1 MTLENYS
8 GALAFHNMGNI
19 VKLDSQG
26 GSITSWTDLQKTTS
40 LRELSISGDSDIE
53 SMAFT
58 SGLTSLTKLVLRD
71 CKNLTVDGFSPLTA
85 LVNLKQLEVLNDGSH
100 PRSIALDL
108 LSEVARRTK
117 QLPAGSFQ
125 LETLEV
131 DSISAVLVAPICSL
145 LAATL
150 HSLVIR
156 YDQRVESLT
165 KDEEES
171 LQLLTSLRKLSFWN
185 CPGLPSLPQGLH
197 SLSSLRE
204 LRIKGCPEIQS
215 LPKGG
220 LPSSLN
226 RIHLTAC
233 SDELRKEVTKL
244 KGTNPELRHPAEAA
258 PRTRVGELTGVG
270 SNQPAMAGSQHEVRL
285 TISSFSLDEI
295 PFTPTIY

>member
-1 MTLENYS
+1 MPPAPYLTRIEVENRIWKVSLYQNILTLRGYS
-8 GALAFHNMGNI
+8 GAFAFHNMGNI
-19 VKLDSQG
+19 VELDSRG
-26 GSITSWTDLQKTTS
+26 GSITSWTDLQKATS

-71 CKNLTVDGFSPLTA
+71 CENLTVDGFSPLTA

-125 LETLEV
+125 LKTLEV

-150 HSLVIR
+150 HRLVIMF
-156 YDQRVESLT
+156 DQRVESLT
-165 KDEEES
+165 KEEEKS
-171 LQLLTSLRKLSFWN
+171 LQLLTSLRFLGFLD

-197 SLSSLRE
+197 SLSSLRV
-204 LRIKGCPEIQS
+204 LKVWYCPEIRS

-220 LPSSLN
+220 LPSSLSEIN
-226 RIHLTAC
+226 VSECRA
-233 SDELRKEVTKL
+233 ELLEQVKKL
-244 KGTNPELRHPAEAA
+244 EGTNPELRVKA
-258 PRTRVGELTGVG
+258 
-270 SNQPAMAGSQHEVRL
+270 
-285 TISSFSLDEI
+285 
-295 PFTPTIY
+295 